1 MARPRQPI
9 DVIQMK
15 GKKHLT
21 QKEIQDRKKQEVKVK
36 AKSDKIKPPE
46 YLKKQKQK
54 AEFKKI
60 AKQLIEL
67 GIMSNLDVDALA
79 RYIIA
84 KDCYVQVV
92 QMINEKPELVIDKNV
107 AQIKDTY
114 FKECRQASSDLGL
127 DISSRGKLVVPIK
140 QEQEKEQSIEDRLFG
155 GLL

>member
-9 DVIQMK
+9 EVIQMK

-21 QKEIQDRKKQEVKVK
+21 QKEIEERKKQEVKVK
-36 AKSDKIKPPE
+36 AKSDNIKPPS
-46 YLKKQKQK
+46 YLKGKQKG
-54 AEFKKI
+54 EFKKI

-67 GIMSNLDVDALA
+67 KIMSNLDVDALA

-84 KDCYVQVV
+84 RDCYLQVV
-92 QMINEKPELVIDKNV
+92 QTINEQPELILDKDT
-107 AQIKDTY
+107 AKIKDTY

-127 DISSRGKLVVPIK
+127 DISSRGKLVVPTK
-140 QEQEKEQSIEDRLFG
+140 QTEEVEESIEDKMFG

>member
-1 MARPRQPI
+1 MARPRQPLE
-9 DVIQMK
+9 VIQMK
-15 GKKHLT
+15 GKKHLSE
-21 QKEIQDRKKQEVKVK
+21 KEIEERKNQEVKVK
-36 AKSDKIKPPE
+36 AKSDNIKPPA
-46 YLKKQKQK
+46 YLKAKQK

-60 AKQLIEL
+60 AKELQEL

-84 KDCYVQVV
+84 KECYLEVV
-92 QMINEKPELVIDKNV
+92 KLINEQPALIIDKNV

-127 DISSRGKLVVPIK
+127 DISSRGKLVVPNK
-140 QEQEKEQSIEDRLFG
+140 KEAEKEVSIEDRLFG

>member
-9 DVIQMK
+9 EVIQMK

-21 QKEIQDRKKQEVKVK
+21 QKEIEERKKQEVKVK
-36 AKSDKIKPPE
+36 PKEDSIKAPT
-46 YLKKQKQK
+46 YLKNKQKG
-54 AEFKKI
+54 EFRKI

-84 KDCYVQVV
+84 KDCYLQVV
-92 QMINEKPELVIDKNV
+92 QMINDQPELVLDKNV

-127 DISSRGKLVVPIK
+127 DISSRGKLVVPIRDEK
-140 QEQEKEQSIEDRLFG
+140 EKEQSIEDRLFG